1 MKTTTA
7 PVPARSR
14 TDMPVPPKRRGH
26 RVSEAN
32 AGRGGGGPRAGHL
45 MAESPSAETL
55 ARASVLVPVLFG
67 LFLTVTSLA
76 GEEKPQPVSEAY
88 GNAANDLPLDAYR
101 KLRVLWEAST
111 GLFDFKSPQAAD
123 LPAGVKSKD
132 AAQEALAKV
141 AAEQRQKLVAALG
154 ASQALHRELAAK
166 LLPKCGDR
174 KVAVE
179 ALAGAL
185 PREPDTGVRLACVA
199 GLGELKDASG
209 VEALCRMLSDSN
221 EAVRA
226 QAALELGEIRDPRAI
241 DGLLETLLKDDKAG
255 VRRRAALALKEIK
268 DPRSLEG
275 LMKALD
281 AEQDYRVRMAV
292 ADAVRAVRGKDA
304 VVAKDLTGDQG
315 EGEDV
320 LGQLSKDMR
329 EVEEKLRA
337 DRHDQAVQVDQK
349 DIEERLT
356 QLIKKV
362 EEMQQQQ
369 QQSQSK
375 QQQQQQQQQQGQQ
388 PGQQKQASSPMAD
401 SKMGGSA
408 QRGALNP
415 AEVASRQ
422 AEWAKL
428 PPAMREEMLQVYRE
442 GMPERW
448 RRRLE
453 AYFLS
458 VATEE
463 VQQPKP

>member
-1 MKTTTA
+1 MSPKTTIENPRVLKLASGLA
-7 PVPARSR
+7 PVVFPLFEVGADACTASAGGVVVRLH
-14 TDMPVPPKRRGH
+14 RG
-26 RVSEAN
+26 S
-32 AGRGGGGPRAGHL
+32 
-45 MAESPSAETL
+45 
-55 ARASVLVPVLFG
+55 VPVVLFC
-67 LFLTVTSLA
+67 LLLTGFALPLAA
-76 GEEKPQPVSEAY
+76 GEEKPKPEAY
-88 GNAANDLPLDAYR
+88 GNATNDLPLDAYK

-123 LPAGVKSKD
+123 LPAGVKSKES
-132 AAQEALAKV
+132 AQEALKK
-141 AAEQRQKLVAALG
+141 AAADQRQKLVGALS

-166 LLPKCGDR
+166 VLPKCGQT

-179 ALAGAL
+179 ALARAIL
-185 PREPDTGVRLACVA
+185 KEPDAGVRLAGAA
-199 GLGELKDASG
+199 GLGELKDAAG
-209 VEALCRMLSDSN
+209 VDALSKMLADTN

-226 QAALELGEIRDPRAI
+226 QAALGLGEIRDPRAV
-241 DGLLETLLKDDKAG
+241 DGLMEVLLKDDKAG

-268 DPRSLEG
+268 DQRSLEG

-281 AEQDYRVRMAV
+281 AEQDYRVRMAI
-292 ADAVRAVRGKDA
+292 ADAVRAVRGKDT
-304 VVAKDLTGDQG
+304 VVAQDLTADEG
-315 EGEDV
+315 EGEEEDV
-320 LGQLSKDMR
+320 LGKLSKDMR
-329 EVEEKLRA
+329 AVEEKLRA

-349 DIEERLT
+349 GIEDRLA

-375 QQQQQQQQQQGQQ
+375 QKQQQQQPQQGQQ

-401 SKMGGSA
+401 SKLGGSA

-428 PPAMREEMLQVYRE
+428 PPAMRDEMLQVYRE